1 VFARDLALALG
12 RRGHKSA
19 IAYYATMEELNLS
32 DVFETDYI
40 AKLDAAGVSH
50 HHLGC
55 RGLRNPAMAAWK
67 LRQIIRSFRP
77 DVIHAH
83 ISTSILAKALSGSRA
98 PLVYTHHSTVIN
110 FPTSFFKIFD
120 RFVSRYIAICKV
132 AEAMLVDLTTRPV
145 HLIRNG
151 IGWRARQSATNQDEY
166 KTVLSVGSLR
176 PAKNYDALIEV
187 ARLLGEST
195 QAVRFLIA
203 GDGPERQK
211 LENKIASFGLEHVVI
226 LLGTRKDVD
235 VLMSQASMLLMTSKY
250 EGMPI
255 TLIEALYAGLPII
268 STNVGGCSE
277 AVHHGVNGYL
287 VEPGNVQGLADAV
300 QHLLMHPELALQMAA
315 ESRRRAQLFSIEQC
329 ALDHEATYLQL
340 LNGAG

>member
-32 DVFETDYI
+32 DVFETEYI

-67 LRQIIRSFRP
+67 LRQVIRSFRP
-77 DVIHAH
+77 QIIHAH
-83 ISTSILAKALSGSRA
+83 ISTSIIAKVLSGSGV
-98 PLVYTHHSTVIN
+98 PLIYTHHNTVVR
-110 FPTSFFKIFD
+110 FPKPIFKIFD
-120 RFVSRYIAICKV
+120 LFIWRYIAICKA
-132 AEAMLVDLTTRPV
+132 AEYLLIGLTSRPV
-145 HLIRNG
+145 ELIRNG
-151 IGWRARQSATNQDEY
+151 IEPRTLARRVADE
-166 KTVLSVGSLR
+166 KFTSVLSVGALSLQ
-176 PAKNYDALIEV
+176 KNYATLIDVAHSVNEV
-187 ARLLGEST
+187 NKS
-195 QAVRFLIA
+195 VKFLIA
-203 GDGPERQK
+203 GDGPERSA
-211 LENKIASFGLEHVVI
+211 LEEKISSLGLEGVVV

-235 VLMSQASMLLMTSKY
+235 ALMSQASLLLMTSKF

-287 VEPGNVQGLADAV
+287 VEPGNVKGLADAV

-329 ALDHEATYLQL
+329 ALDHESTYLKIL
-340 LNGAG
+340 GEAG